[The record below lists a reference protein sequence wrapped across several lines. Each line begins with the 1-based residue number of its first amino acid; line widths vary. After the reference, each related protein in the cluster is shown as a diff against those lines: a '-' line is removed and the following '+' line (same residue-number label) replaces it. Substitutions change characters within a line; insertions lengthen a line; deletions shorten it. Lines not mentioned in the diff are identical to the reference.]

1 MKETQKNLM
10 QDMSKLAFR
19 QFEVKGYER
28 MLDRMLDQPLQGAV
42 NKNNVELQEK
52 LMHIKQTLTKQ

>member
-1 MKETQKNLM
+1 
-10 QDMSKLAFR
+10 MSKLAFR